1 MTTTL
6 PFSNIKGQLP
16 DNEMEQIIQK
26 LIVNRSADI
35 EKIEELLKLK
45 TEVDSI
51 TSNAFFTVYTWH
63 SDKSEFPFTN
73 MEMRLPVPES
83 KATKECLFIFELEKD
98 NRFTK
103 AYLTEQFGDSIH
115 VVPPRPGQ
123 LGEQTTYYQID
134 GKNNTLSFGFL
145 NDNNFCN
152 SIVLRY
158 SIESSVLH

>member
-26 LIVNRSADI
+26 LIVNRSGDI

-51 TSNAFFTVYTWH
+51 TSNAFFTVHTWH
-63 SDKSEFPFTN
+63 SDKSEFPFNTI
-73 MEMRLPVPES
+73 ELRLPVPDS
-83 KATKECLFIFELEKD
+83 KATKECLVIFELTKD
-98 NRFTK
+98 NRYTK
-103 AYLTEQFGDSIH
+103 AYVKEHFGDSIQ

-123 LGEQTTYYQID
+123 MGEQTTYYRID

-145 NDNNFCN
+145 NENNYCN

-158 SIESSVLH
+158 SIESTVLH